1 MWQPSLSPHR
11 CSAPSRSES
20 CPSGQPNGYP
30 CLSLGSPLRLSASPL
45 AASPAHDWPP
55 LRLTTGRLSGSPLAR
70 RDELG
75 DPRELRPDVV
85 GHVRLRQALAR
96 RGPRRVRLCLRPLPA
111 PAVLDQPG
119 RADELVLAA

>member
-45 AASPAHDWPP
+45 AASPPHHWPP
-55 LRLTTGRLSGSPLAR
+55 LRLTTGRLSASPLAAS
-70 RDELG
+70 
-75 DPRELRPDVV
+75 PPHHWRPVMTS
-85 GHVRLRQALAR
+85 
-96 RGPRRVRLCLRPLPA
+96 PLPA
-111 PAVLDQPG
+111 TPPRAASRLPSPAPPVPP
-119 RADELVLAA
+119 AP